1 MLAAAEKVN
10 VMLELYTADVIPPDV
25 PALQLTP
32 SSGTAGGTLGSDE
45 SGAPVALVKLS
56 KVKASADKF
65 TTGVGVYRC
74 NIILVAG
81 LKLTMYSRS
90 LRSPASGTTI
100 GILNLAFLSYI
111 SSRVQKW
118 LF

>member
-10 VMLELYTADVIPPDV
+10 VMLELYTADEIPVPVFV
-25 PALQLTP
+25 PALQLGP
-32 SSGTAGGTLGSDE
+32 SSGTAGGTLGADE
-45 SGAPVALVKLS
+45 PGTPVALVKLS
-56 KVKASADKF
+56 WVNVSVVKLTLF
-65 TTGVGVYRC
+65 EYRC
-74 NIILVAG
+74 NTKLVAG

-90 LRSPASGTTI
+90 LFSPASGTTI